1 MLCVCACVDQK
12 SVPAVRFG
20 TEKPVGFPLLT
31 VIFDSAA
38 RRVARSDGGA
48 HPHIFAGLAIC

>member
-1 MLCVCACVDQK
+1 MLCVCARVGQK

-20 TEKPVGFPLLT
+20 TEKIIGFPPLT

-38 RRVARSDGGA
+38 GHVARSDGGA

>member
-1 MLCVCACVDQK
+1 MLCVCMCVEQK

-20 TEKPVGFPLLT
+20 TEKLIGFPPLKA
-31 VIFDSAA
+31 IFDSVV